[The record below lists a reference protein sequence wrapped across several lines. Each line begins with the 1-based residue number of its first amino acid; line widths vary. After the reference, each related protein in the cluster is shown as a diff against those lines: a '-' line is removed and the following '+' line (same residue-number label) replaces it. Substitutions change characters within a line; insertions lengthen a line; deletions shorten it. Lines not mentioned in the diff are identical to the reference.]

1 MQLSARSIAGVQK
14 IIRSTLV
21 DACMV
26 IRYQS
31 DGYQAPV
38 EMERAS
44 SVCRL
49 SLEHKTVEGAE
60 GRKITY
66 VGSAIFSG
74 EALDFGTFTDLAQAG
89 DFLQVDGVQYRI
101 ERAASACVHGVVVM
115 HAAFLA
121 M

>member
-60 GRKITY
+60 GRKINHRENAWSKCKQKPQSINKSQP
-66 VGSAIFSG
+66 GKQSNFI
-74 EALDFGTFTDLAQAG
+74 
-89 DFLQVDGVQYRI
+89 
-101 ERAASACVHGVVVM
+101 
-115 HAAFLA
+115 
-121 M
+121 